1 MKYSS
6 QSEGFLS
13 LLDPNA
19 TVFTFQT
26 FDDDKARKSPRLI
39 KLLHGPLESQ
49 LDELLA
55 LNRQGAG
62 VFVTVNE
69 TDGCARR
76 AEDIIRIRAIWQ
88 DDDEGYDGAFPL
100 RPSLVVSTSP
110 GKFQRLWL
118 AAGLSKEEH
127 AGLMRT
133 MIAEYASDKNAAD
146 ISRVLRLP
154 GFTHNKSEPYLVR
167 VVEASGKRYTRDEL
181 LKAFPPVKEDPAPPP
196 VFPSGSSD
204 HVNSEDAYR
213 IKNALKVID
222 PVPYDRWLQVGM
234 ILHAVYQGDAE
245 GLYLWIDWASASEKF
260 NQKEHQYKWRTFGK
274 TEGQKLGLG
283 TLFHLANEALYGE

>member
-1 MKYSS
+1 MKYNS

-13 LLDPNA
+13 LLDSNA
-19 TVFTFQT
+19 ADFTFQT

-39 KLLHGPLESQ
+39 KLLHGPLESHF
-49 LDELLA
+49 DELLA

-62 VFVTVNE
+62 VYVTVNE

-154 GFTHNKSEPYLVR
+154 DFFHNKAEPYLVR
-167 VVEASGKRYTRDEL
+167 IVEASGKRYTREEL
-181 LKAFPPVKEDPAPPP
+181 LKAFPPVKEDHAPPP
-196 VFPSGSSD
+196 AFPTTNSG
-204 HVNSEDAYR
+204 HVGAEEAYR
-213 IKNALKVID
+213 IKEALKLID
-222 PVPYDRWLQVGM
+222 PDRYDKWLQVGM
-234 ILHAVYQGDAE
+234 ILHGVFHGDAE

-260 NQKEHQYKWRTFGK
+260 NQKEHQYKWGTFGK
-274 TEGQKLGLG
+274 TEGQKLALG

>member
-1 MKYSS
+1 MKYGS
-6 QSEGFLS
+6 QPGGFLS
-13 LLDPNA
+13 LLDPHA
-19 TVFTFQT
+19 SAFTFQT
-26 FDDDKARKSPRLI
+26 FDDDKARKNPGLI
-39 KLLHGPLESQ
+39 TQLHGPFESH
-49 LDELLA
+49 LAELVA

-69 TDGCARR
+69 TDGTGRK
-76 AEDIIRIRAIWQ
+76 AEDIILIRAIWQ
-88 DDDEGYDGAFPL
+88 DDDEGYDGDFPL
-100 RPSLVVSTSP
+100 QPSLVVSTSP

-181 LKAFPPVKEDPAPPP
+181 LKAFPPVKEDHAPPP

>member
-1 MKYSS
+1 
-6 QSEGFLS
+6 
-13 LLDPNA
+13 
-19 TVFTFQT
+19 
-26 FDDDKARKSPRLI
+26 
-39 KLLHGPLESQ
+39 
-49 LDELLA
+49 
-55 LNRQGAG
+55 
-62 VFVTVNE
+62 
-69 TDGCARR
+69 
-76 AEDIIRIRAIWQ
+76 
-88 DDDEGYDGAFPL
+88 
-100 RPSLVVSTSP
+100 
-110 GKFQRLWL
+110 
-118 AAGLSKEEH
+118 
-127 AGLMRT
+127 
-133 MIAEYASDKNAAD
+133 
-146 ISRVLRLP
+146 LP
-154 GFTHNKSEPYLVR
+154 GFYHTKAEPYLVT
-167 VVEASGKRYTRDEL
+167 VLEASGKRYTRDEL